1 MKEQR
6 LNRHGYKV
14 VTGTFLGPF
23 IQAALI
29 FWIASDVQLPRVW
42 LYVIISLVGMFGGI
56 ALVAKV
62 NPELVNHRGQW
73 KKKKDTKK
81 WDKVIVPLYGI
92 FAFYVTALIAGLDIG
107 KYQWSVL
114 GSGWIIPGVVL
125 HIIGSVL
132 IHWAMITNKHF
143 ETTVRIQQ
151 DRGHT
156 TITSGPYKYVRHPGY
171 VGAIPWAITMP
182 LIIGSGYAMIPG
194 VIASILLVVRTALE
208 DKTLQKELAGYS
220 EYAKKVRYRLVPG
233 VW

>member
-1 MKEQR
+1 
-6 LNRHGYKV
+6 
-14 VTGTFLGPF
+14 
-23 IQAALI
+23 
-29 FWIASDVQLPRVW
+29 
-42 LYVIISLVGMFGGI
+42 
-56 ALVAKV
+56 
-62 NPELVNHRGQW
+62 VNHRGQW